1 MQDSLGDRMKR
12 YENVNRTYLTRR
24 TPVIIRVD
32 GKAFHTF
39 TKGFQKPFDNFMIR
53 AMQTT
58 MQCLCENIQGCVFGY
73 TQSDEITIVLVD
85 YQTLETGAWFEYNL
99 SLIHI

>member
-39 TKGFQKPFDNFMIR
+39 TKEFQKPFDNIMI
-53 AMQTT
+53 
-58 MQCLCENIQGCVFGY
+58 
-73 TQSDEITIVLVD
+73 
-85 YQTLETGAWFEYNL
+85 
-99 SLIHI
+99 